1 MKQIRHP
8 NILPALSSFVVNY
21 DICIVTPLMRMG
33 SARDV
38 LDSHFPEGRQIII
51 NKCDFSTAAEINK
64 IAPRICIFIHV
75 CNFSK
80 VCLKTLLH
88 ILSGMCYQP

>member
-38 LDSHFPEGRQIII
+38 LDSHFPEGKQITI
-51 NKCDFSTAAEINK
+51 N
-64 IAPRICIFIHV
+64 V
-75 CNFSK
+75 CN
-80 VCLKTLLH
+80 
-88 ILSGMCYQP
+88 LSTVIRLYVEFVYLFTSVLFQRFA

>member
-51 NKCDFSTAAEINK
+51 NKCDFSTAAEI
-64 IAPRICIFIHV
+64 RLHLEFVYSFMSVIFQR
-75 CNFSK
+75 
-80 VCLKTLLH
+80 LA
-88 ILSGMCYQP
+88 